1 MTAWIILA
9 VALVAVALAAPR
21 YGADTRKTPVRIAT
35 LLEPV
40 RRASLRADLA
50 AAWRTLTSAGR
61 PGAHGSA

>member
-1 MTAWIILA
+1 
-9 VALVAVALAAPR
+9 VALAAPR
-21 YGADTRKTPVRIAT
+21 YGADTRRAPVRIAT

-50 AAWRTLTSAGR
+50 AAWRTLKSAGR